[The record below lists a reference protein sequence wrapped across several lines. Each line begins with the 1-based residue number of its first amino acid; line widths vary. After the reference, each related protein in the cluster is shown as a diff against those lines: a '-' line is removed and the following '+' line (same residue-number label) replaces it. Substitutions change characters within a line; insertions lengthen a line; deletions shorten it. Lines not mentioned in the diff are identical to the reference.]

1 VAGSGEQ
8 DRLTWDGKQ
17 RPGNSGPRLAEE
29 AIMHP
34 TFVKLFLEADADDLL
49 AEEEERRRHAS
60 RARRNRSRMTV
71 RATAR
76 AQDRRPQR

>member
-8 DRLTWDGKQ
+8 DRLTWDGTQ

-34 TFVKLFLEADADDLL
+34 TFVKLFLEADADDPL

-60 RARRNRSRMTV
+60 RARHNRSRMTV
-71 RATAR
+71 RVTAR
-76 AQDRRPQR
+76 AQDRRPRR